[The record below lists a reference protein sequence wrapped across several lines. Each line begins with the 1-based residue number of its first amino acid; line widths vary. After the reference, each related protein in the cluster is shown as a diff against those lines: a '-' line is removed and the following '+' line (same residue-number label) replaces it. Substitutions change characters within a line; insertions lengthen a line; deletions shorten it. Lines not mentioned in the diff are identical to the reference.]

1 MLLQMYASPTIS
13 IALETSIRVADSL
26 LLLLLFLSRSSKCTW
41 LAAYQ
46 ALISDTFS
54 PRDVYWCIWEEKANW
69 VVAWPRSQSFVKMFP
84 LFTSLPLSI
93 SPHSL
98 SLPLALSLFAM
109 RGQEWSGEM
118 RCSISVFLLACAIE
132 NTARQGPRQQ
142 IGEMQM
148 GGEKAP
154 RWHSGPARMW
164 LQPPGW
170 SQHWQSAPI
179 DGWTKPGTGCENGW
193 GQSGNLTQTNKM
205 KDREEL
211 PAKAFRQYKS
221 QSNLLTA
228 NWAQEECLHQ
238 YKWAWQQEWLSF
250 SW

>member
-1 MLLQMYASPTIS
+1 MCL
-13 IALETSIRVADSL
+13 R
-26 LLLLLFLSRSSKCTW
+26 K
-41 LAAYQ
+41 
-46 ALISDTFS
+46 
-54 PRDVYWCIWEEKANW
+54 KANW
-69 VVAWPRSQSFVKMFP
+69 VVAWPESRYFMNMFP
-84 LFTSLPLSI
+84 IFASLPLSI
-93 SPHSL
+93 SPHSPSPL
-98 SLPLALSLFAM
+98 SLFLPLSLFATWV
-109 RGQEWSGEM
+109 QEWPGEM

-142 IGEMQM
+142 IREMQM

-154 RWHSGPARMW
+154 WWQSGPAPMW

-179 DGWTKPGTGCENGW
+179 DGWTKPGTRCENGW

-228 NWAQEECLHQ
+228 NWAQEDCLHW
-238 YKWAWQQEWLSF
+238 YKCGRQQE
-250 SW
+250 

>member
-1 MLLQMYASPTIS
+1 MNLRRKGKLSCSLTREPILHRNVPPLCFPASLNHRPPP
-13 IALETSIRVADSL
+13 
-26 LLLLLFLSRSSKCTW
+26 
-41 LAAYQ
+41 
-46 ALISDTFS
+46 S
-54 PRDVYWCIWEEKANW
+54 P
-69 VVAWPRSQSFVKMFP
+69 
-84 LFTSLPLSI
+84 
-93 SPHSL
+93 
-98 SLPLALSLFAM
+98 FAM
-109 RGQEWSGEM
+109 RGQECSEEM

-132 NTARQGPRQQ
+132 NTTRQGPRQQ

-154 RWHSGPARMW
+154 RWHAGPARMW

-170 SQHWQSAPI
+170 SKHWQSAPI

-193 GQSGNLTQTNKM
+193 SQSGNLTQTNKM

-228 NWAQEECLHQ
+228 NWAWEECVHQ
-238 YKWAWQQEWLSF
+238 
-250 SW
+250 

>member
-1 MLLQMYASPTIS
+1 
-13 IALETSIRVADSL
+13 
-26 LLLLLFLSRSSKCTW
+26 
-41 LAAYQ
+41 
-46 ALISDTFS
+46 
-54 PRDVYWCIWEEKANW
+54 
-69 VVAWPRSQSFVKMFP
+69 
-84 LFTSLPLSI
+84 
-93 SPHSL
+93 
-98 SLPLALSLFAM
+98 M
-109 RGQEWSGEM
+109 RGQEWSEEM

-132 NTARQGPRQQ
+132 NTARQGLCQQ

-154 RWHSGPARMW
+154 QWQSGPARMW

-170 SQHWQSAPI
+170 SQHWQSVPI

-228 NWAQEECLHQ
+228 NWAQEDCLHR
-238 YKWAWQQEWLSF
+238 YKSTQQRDWLLF

>member
-1 MLLQMYASPTIS
+1 MYLRRKGKLSCSLTREPIPLENVPPLYLPAS
-13 IALETSIRVADSL
+13 LNLTS
-26 LLLLLFLSRSSKCTW
+26 
-41 LAAYQ
+41 
-46 ALISDTFS
+46 
-54 PRDVYWCIWEEKANW
+54 
-69 VVAWPRSQSFVKMFP
+69 FP
-84 LFTSLPLSI
+84 L
-93 SPHSL
+93 SP
-98 SLPLALSLFAM
+98 SLFAM
-109 RGQEWSGEM
+109 RGQKWSREM

-154 RWHSGPARMW
+154 RWRPGPARMW

-228 NWAQEECLHQ
+228 NWAQEDSLHR
-238 YKWAWQQEWLSF
+238 YKCARQREWLSF

>member
-1 MLLQMYASPTIS
+1 MTTDICAMCHPCLSHCLLCLSPT
-13 IALETSIRVADSL
+13 
-26 LLLLLFLSRSSKCTW
+26 SKYRW
-41 LAAYQ
+41 PAAFQ

-54 PRDVYWCIWEEKANW
+54 IVMFIDVFEKKRQIEPLPELRANPSW
-69 VVAWPRSQSFVKMFP
+69 NWSPSLTHCLSQSQLIP
-84 LFTSLPLSI
+84 
-93 SPHSL
+93 SL
-98 SLPLALSLFAM
+98 SSLVAM
-109 RGQEWSGEM
+109 RGQEWSEEM

-132 NTARQGPRQQ
+132 NTARQGLCQQ

-154 RWHSGPARMW
+154 QWQSGPARMW

-170 SQHWQSAPI
+170 SQHWQSVPI

-228 NWAQEECLHQ
+228 NWAQEDCLHR
-238 YKWAWQQEWLSF
+238 YKSTQQRDWLLF

>member
-1 MLLQMYASPTIS
+1 MYLRRKGKLSCSLTREPILLENVPSLYLPAS
-13 IALETSIRVADSL
+13 LNLTS
-26 LLLLLFLSRSSKCTW
+26 
-41 LAAYQ
+41 
-46 ALISDTFS
+46 
-54 PRDVYWCIWEEKANW
+54 
-69 VVAWPRSQSFVKMFP
+69 FP
-84 LFTSLPLSI
+84 LSPPLSLF
-93 SPHSL
+93 P
-98 SLPLALSLFAM
+98 LFAM

-154 RWHSGPARMW
+154 RWQSGPARMW

-228 NWAQEECLHQ
+228 NWAQECLHR
-238 YKWAWQQEWLSF
+238 YKCARQREWLLF
-250 SW
+250 CW

>member
-1 MLLQMYASPTIS
+1 MCRKTTEEEKLTPSPFS
-13 IALETSIRVADSL
+13 FAL
-26 LLLLLFLSRSSKCTW
+26 CTKYSW

-46 ALISDTFS
+46 ALISETFS
-54 PRDVYWCIWEEKANW
+54 NCDAYWCIWEEKANW
-69 VVAWPRSQSFVKMFP
+69 VVAWPENQSLLKTFP

-98 SLPLALSLFAM
+98 SPLSLCLALSPSPFAM
-109 RGQEWSGEM
+109 RGQERSGEM

-154 RWHSGPARMW
+154 RWQSGPARMW

-193 GQSGNLTQTNKM
+193 GRSGNLTQTNKM

-221 QSNLLTA
+221 QSNLLAA
-228 NWAQEECLHQ
+228 NWAQEDCLHR
-238 YKWAWQQEWLSF
+238 YKRGRQWEWLSF

>member
-1 MLLQMYASPTIS
+1 M
-13 IALETSIRVADSL
+13 
-26 LLLLLFLSRSSKCTW
+26 
-41 LAAYQ
+41 
-46 ALISDTFS
+46 
-54 PRDVYWCIWEEKANW
+54 YWCIWEEKANW
-69 VVAWPRSQSFVKMFP
+69 VVAWPESQSLLKMFP
-84 LFTSLPLSI
+84 LFNSLPLSI
-93 SPHSL
+93 PPHSL
-98 SLPLALSLFAM
+98 SSPSLSLFAM

-154 RWHSGPARMW
+154 RWQSGPARMW

-179 DGWTKPGTGCENGW
+179 DGWTKLGTGCENGW

-228 NWAQEECLHQ
+228 NWAQEDCLHR
-238 YKWAWQQEWLSF
+238 YKCARQQEWLSF